1 VTGQA
6 VVDDDREHHAF
17 LVTCEA
23 DCLDSCEVL
32 SECSEG
38 TLRDI
43 LPGIHAVGIGTL
55 LLAPFLRKDLLRLP
69 SQDMHPIVLGLRY
82 FFGHLKNFFK
92 KFLTNHTVC
101 TQCRQT
107 AEVFIVL
114 SPVAERKG
122 DVHLFRAEEY
132 VHNWTNAILF
142 KESIKNA
149 RQAVSSYPH
158 DNLLQS
164 FNKNI
169 EGVFDAPMPSEGRRP
184 LKKNRERPM

>member
-1 VTGQA
+1 MGFNIVADITTSLTLGTVQPA
-6 VVDDDREHHAF
+6 NDSTMRDDTQFYAR
-17 LVTCEA
+17 
-23 DCLDSCEVL
+23 
-32 SECSEG
+32 
-38 TLRDI
+38 
-43 LPGIHAVGIGTL
+43 
-55 LLAPFLRKDLLRLP
+55 

-92 KFLTNHTVC
+92 KFLTNRTVC

-122 DVHLFRAEEY
+122 DVRLFRAEEY